1 MKEKDTRDKEQSPF
15 VDSVVKVKRVT
26 KVTKGG
32 KRFSFTAFVVSG
44 DQKGK
49 VGIGFGSSRDVAS
62 AIGKATL
69 RARNNLFEVA
79 LRGSTIPYDVYGQH
93 GSSKVVILPAYKG
106 TGLIAGGAARSVM
119 EALGVKDVLVKSIGP
134 SRCGQNLV
142 KATLN
147 ALAKCRSAKHLARL
161 RGKSIEEITKGSH
174 VIAQ

>member
-1 MKEKDTRDKEQSPF
+1 MERGNMKDNKEQNF

-26 KVTKGG
+26 KVTEGG

-49 VGIGFGSSRDVAS
+49 VGIGFGSSKDVSS
-62 AIGKATL
+62 AIAKATL
-69 RARNNLFEVA
+69 SARNNMFDVA
-79 LRGSTIPYDVYGQH
+79 LRGSTIPYNVTGRH
-93 GSSKVVILPAYKG
+93 GASKVVIMSAYKG

-134 SRCGQNLV
+134 SDCGQNLV

-147 ALAKCRSAKHLARL
+147 ALAKCRTASRIARL
-161 RGKSIEEITKGSH
+161 RGKTIEEITKGSH
-174 VIAQ
+174 VVA

>member
-1 MKEKDTRDKEQSPF
+1 MKDTKEKEQSTF

-49 VGIGFGSSRDVAS
+49 VGIGFGSSRDVSS
-62 AIGKATL
+62 AIAKATL

-79 LRGSTIPYDVYGQH
+79 MRGSTIPYNVEGHH
-93 GSSKVVILPAYKG
+93 GASRVVILPAYKG

-119 EALGVKDVLVKSIGP
+119 EALGIKDVLVKSIGP
-134 SRCGQNLV
+134 SGCGQNLV

-147 ALAKCRSAKHLARL
+147 ALAKCRSASRIAQL
-161 RGKSIEEITKGSH
+161 RGKTITEITKGSH
-174 VIAQ
+174 VVA

>member
-1 MKEKDTRDKEQSPF
+1 MERESMKDNKEQMF

-49 VGIGFGSSRDVAS
+49 VGIGFGSSRDVSS
-62 AIGKATL
+62 AIQKATV
-69 RARNNLFEVA
+69 RARNSMFEVA
-79 LRGSTIPYDVYGQH
+79 LRGSTLPFNVNGQH
-93 GSSKVVILPAYKG
+93 GASKVVILPAYKG
-106 TGLIAGGAARSVM
+106 TGLIAGGAARAVM

-134 SRCGQNLV
+134 SGCGQNLV

-147 ALAKCRSAKHLARL
+147 ALAKCRSASRIAQL
-161 RGKSIEEITKGSH
+161 RGKTIEEITKGSH
-174 VIAQ
+174 AVA

>member
-1 MKEKDTRDKEQSPF
+1 MKDTREKDKEQSGF

-49 VGIGFGSSRDVAS
+49 VGIGFGSSRDVSS
-62 AIGKATL
+62 AIAKATL
-69 RARNNLFEVA
+69 QARNNLFEVA
-79 LRGSTIPYDVYGQH
+79 MRGSTIPYDVRGRH
-93 GSSKVVILPAYKG
+93 GASEVVILPAYKG
-106 TGLIAGGAARSVM
+106 TGLIAGGATRSVM
-119 EALGVKDVLVKSIGP
+119 EALGVKDVLIKSIGP
-134 SRCGQNLV
+134 SGCGQNLV

-147 ALAKCRSAKHLARL
+147 ALAKCRSASRIAQL
-161 RGKSIEEITKGSH
+161 RGKTIEEITKGSH